1 MSSLSPHQKV
11 RDMNS
16 WVMTLSLSLFPP
28 LSQCLT
34 LCHSVHQIHF
44 QLLLLVS
51 SYIKLLNLLE
61 NSIKTIPVTIISTE
75 LTGIKQQV
83 ESVIL
88 SHSRGL
94 MNVLDQEAETHVRG
108 MKPGQAM
115 RYLQDIVATGQPQLA
130 LQLLHC
136 MR

>member
-1 MSSLSPHQKV
+1 M
-11 RDMNS
+11 
-16 WVMTLSLSLFPP
+16 
-28 LSQCLT
+28 
-34 LCHSVHQIHF
+34 HQIHF

-61 NSIKTIPVTIISTE
+61 NSIKTVPVIIISTE
-75 LTGIKQQV
+75 LTGVKQQV
-83 ESVIL
+83 DSAIL

-94 MNVLDQEAETHVRG
+94 MNVLDQEAETHVRS

-115 RYLQDIVATGQPQLA
+115 RYLQDIVTTGQPQLA